1 MRIATLVCAVL
12 VAACGSLAPSSGG
25 PTVSPSAAA
34 AAASATP
41 SGTAGP
47 TVVPPSIANSALA
60 DLMRQT
66 GRSDLRVCLYV
77 DPATGADPSQFLA
90 LLSSTVDGLRSKGYS
105 VISAPPAPCPQP
117 TLFLRT
123 NTVHPKNS
131 GQGPVGPGARVV
143 ATPDAFLLHVAVT
156 TNAQLARIFGGLST
170 RRGAEEITCTGDNC
184 REITSAIYTDP
195 VEFQNAARRE
205 RLLLTGL
212 GLLGP

>member
-1 MRIATLVCAVL
+1 MRIVILVCAVL
-12 VAACGSLAPSSGG
+12 VAACGSFSPSSGG
-25 PTVSPSAAA
+25 PTASPSTAA

-47 TVVPPSIANSALA
+47 TVVPPSIANAALA
-60 DLMRQT
+60 DFVRFT
-66 GRSDLRVCLYV
+66 GRSELRICLYV

-90 LLSSTVDGLRSKGYS
+90 FLTSTVDGLRAKGYF
-105 VISAPPAPCPQP
+105 VISAPPAACAELPV
-117 TLFLRT
+117 FLRT

-131 GQGPVGPGARVV
+131 GQGPVGTAPRVT
-143 ATPDAFLLHVAVT
+143 APDPFLLHVAVT

-184 REITSAIYTDP
+184 GEITSAIYTDT
-195 VEFQNAARRE
+195 VEFQDAVRRE